1 MCPGVEDARRTSVRV
16 PTVSPGGFNAFYL
29 AVLHRSFTLR
39 AGRGSTFCLVTDAA
53 APTDLQ
59 LEQWNQT
66 RLHWATVQTHV
77 INSILRWHNLEF
89 NISEDQT
96 NNIRN
101 IWRIKPVK
109 RFRCVKTS
117 WWRFQSQNFIDTNR
131 KLVTVWPQTSEDG
144 DRLLHQTER
153 GPTWAGSL
161 DYFGG
166 VGTCWRGVNANFK
179 VYFVLLGSCKR
190 SRGGTETLHQR
201 SSAKQASYCNLR
213 RFILA
218 FYHVGEILFF
228 TNKSILQSLTTNVKS
243 VSWYF
248 ILLLLKW
255 REEVLTLTLLSI
267 TETGN
272 VWIKF
277 FLITTEKK
285 LKFIFRSVSHNHQK
299 TVTSF

>member
-1 MCPGVEDARRTSVRV
+1 M
-16 PTVSPGGFNAFYL
+16 TVSVTELYR
-29 AVLHRSFTLR
+29 HKQE
-39 AGRGSTFCLVTDAA
+39 AGDCL
-53 APTDLQ
+53 
-59 LEQWNQT
+59 
-66 RLHWATVQTHV
+66 
-77 INSILRWHNLEF
+77 
-89 NISEDQT
+89 
-96 NNIRN
+96 
-101 IWRIKPVK
+101 
-109 RFRCVKTS
+109 
-117 WWRFQSQNFIDTNR
+117 
-131 KLVTVWPQTSEDG
+131 TSEDG
-144 DRLLHQTER
+144 DGLLHQTEH

-228 TNKSILQSLTTNVKS
+228 TNKSILQSLTTNVTS

-255 REEVLTLTLLSI
+255 REGGVNADPLIEHRNRKCVNLI
-267 TETGN
+267 
-272 VWIKF
+272 
-277 FLITTEKK
+277 FLITTGKK